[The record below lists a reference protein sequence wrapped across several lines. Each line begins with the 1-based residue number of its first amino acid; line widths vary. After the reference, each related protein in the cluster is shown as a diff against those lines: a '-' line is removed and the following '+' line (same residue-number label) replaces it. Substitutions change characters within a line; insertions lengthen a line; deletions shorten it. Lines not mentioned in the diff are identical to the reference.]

1 LNFWFFSAPVQ
12 IAGFIIIWV
21 RNGLTVACD
30 PETLS
35 RMPDL
40 KNKEINQKLDLKK
53 LELAALLEI
62 TQAINNDLPESALY
76 KIYHFTLLAQLHINR
91 LALFVVEDK
100 WECKVCFGT
109 VRDFPQAGLPD
120 AITAIREITP
130 MEQVDVDPIWHTFQ
144 TVIPVIHNSTV
155 LAYVFI
161 GNVHPYYTSLGALSF
176 IQTISNILIVA
187 MVNRRLARLRLAQEA
202 MRKEIE
208 IAREVQTMLFPK
220 SLPNDSSIMI
230 HASYVPHSSI
240 GGDYYDCI
248 NINEDQFLFCVADVS
263 GKGVPASLLMSNFQ
277 AGLRTILRQTNDL
290 QKVMTELN
298 HLIYLNAI
306 AEKFIT
312 CFVAIYDRK
321 TRELHYVNAGHNA
334 PVLLYE
340 DNSYHLLEEGC
351 TMLGILETLP
361 FLSVTTVQVPPRSL
375 LLAYTDGLTEV
386 FDQEDTEYGL
396 ENTIRFLQQNRYV
409 CSSRLHV
416 QLLHELNL
424 FNSQVSFS
432 DDITLLSC
440 RFK

>member
-1 LNFWFFSAPVQ
+1 M
-12 IAGFIIIWV
+12 
-21 RNGLTVACD
+21 
-30 PETLS
+30 
-35 RMPDL
+35 MPDL
-40 KNKEINQKLDLKK
+40 KKREMHQKLDLKK

-62 TQAINNDLPESALY
+62 TQAINNDLPEAALY

-91 LALFVVEDK
+91 LALFVLEGE

-109 VRDFPQAGLPD
+109 DQDLPRTGLPD
-120 AITAIREITP
+120 AITGIKEISSVAD
-130 MEQVDVDPIWHTFQ
+130 VDVDSRWQTFE
-144 TVIPVIHNSTV
+144 TVIPVIHNSSV
-155 LAYVFI
+155 LAYVLI

-176 IQTISNILIVA
+176 IQTVSNILIVA

-220 SLPNDSSIMI
+220 SLPNDRSVTI

-248 NINEDQFLFCVADVS
+248 YINEDQFLFCVADVS

-277 AGLRTILRQTNDL
+277 AGLRTILRQTTDL
-290 QKVMTELN
+290 EKVVSELN
-298 HLIYLNAI
+298 HLIYCNAI

-321 TRELHYVNAGHNA
+321 TRQLRYVNAGHNA

-340 DNSYHLLEEGC
+340 DNTSHLLEEGC

-361 FLSVTTVQVPPRSL
+361 FLSVSTVQIPPRSL

-386 FDQEDTEYGL
+386 FDQEEMEYGL
-396 ENTIRFLQQNRYV
+396 ENTIRFLQLNRYV
-409 CSSRLHV
+409 CSTRLHV

-424 FNSQVSFS
+424 FNSRKSFS

>member
-1 LNFWFFSAPVQ
+1 
-12 IAGFIIIWV
+12 
-21 RNGLTVACD
+21 
-30 PETLS
+30 
-35 RMPDL
+35 MPDL
-40 KNKEINQKLDLKK
+40 KDKEMHQKLDLKK
-53 LELAALLEI
+53 LELNALLEI
-62 TQAINNDLPESALY
+62 TQSINNDLPESALY

-91 LALFVVEDK
+91 LALFVLEDE
-100 WECKVCFGT
+100 WECKVFFGT
-109 VRDFPQAGLPD
+109 DRDLPKSGLPD
-120 AITAIREITP
+120 FITRVREISP
-130 MEQVDVDPIWHTFQ
+130 MARVTTDLNWQSFETI
-144 TVIPVIHNSTV
+144 IPVIHNGAV
-155 LAYVFI
+155 LAYVLI
-161 GNVHPYYTSLGALSF
+161 GNVHPYYSSMGALSF
-176 IQTISNILIVA
+176 IQTVSNILIVA
-187 MVNRRLARLRLAQEA
+187 MVNRRLARQRLAQEA

-220 SLPNDSSIMI
+220 ALPNDPSVTI

-248 NINEDQFLFCVADVS
+248 SINDDQFLFCVADVS

-290 QKVMTELN
+290 TKVVTELN
-298 HLIYLNAI
+298 HLIYCNAI

-312 CFVAIYDRK
+312 CFVAIYDRM

-340 DNSYHLLEEGC
+340 DNSSHLLEEGC

-361 FLSVTTVQVPPRSL
+361 FLAVTTLQVPPRSL

-386 FDQEDTEYGL
+386 FDQEEIEYGL
-396 ENTIRFLQQNRYV
+396 ENTILFLQQNRFV
-409 CSSRLHV
+409 CSSRLHM

-424 FNSQVSFS
+424 FNNRKSFS